1 MTIAFTQNELNLKI
15 SIVTKVTEHFV
26 NSDDFGPFFTLLYD
40 IGTLMFSKEMSQIA
54 CINLNIKEALFLPQ
68 FSDEEPPPLLSNGL
82 KSTILVGEGKMR
94 ERGQFI

>member
-1 MTIAFTQNELNLKI
+1 MIKLVLRRFT
-15 SIVTKVTEHFV
+15 TE
-26 NSDDFGPFFTLLYD
+26 SS
-40 IGTLMFSKEMSQIA
+40 GTLTYLAMSQIT
-54 CINLNIKEALFLPQ
+54 CINLNIKEVLFLPQ